1 MKTDELPAT
10 ISDWLADKLKP
21 RKLAFDGSDIVPGPL
36 FVLVDAAVFRA
47 QWKAPLSAVKQG
59 LNFQLP
65 DGTWS
70 KRDSVR
76 GEMEIRV
83 YKAPDGVVA
92 ASIPFAS
99 EDYEMVVVLPPVKTV
114 DLRPAR
120 QAVAN
125 PARLKQLLTD
135 LDLCKPRSRD
145 LELPALN
152 LSQKL
157 DLRRVGAGL
166 GIKELFTPNKTT
178 FTGLFAKEEP
188 EAIQFA
194 AVQAVTFQLDQNGV
208 TATALNSSGIST
220 IGEDDT
226 PSFHINRPFLFL
238 LRDRALGCALFV
250 GQVVDPR

>member
-1 MKTDELPAT
+1 
-10 ISDWLADKLKP
+10 
-21 RKLAFDGSDIVPGPL
+21 L

-47 QWKAPLSAVKQG
+47 QWKAPLNAVKQG

-92 ASIPFAS
+92 GSIPFAS
-99 EDYEMVVVLPPVKTV
+99 EDYEMVIVLPPVKTV

-120 QAVAN
+120 QAVAT
-125 PARLKQLLTD
+125 PAQLKQLLTD

-208 TATALNSSGIST
+208 TATALNTSGITT

-226 PSFHINRPFLFL
+226 PSFHVNRPFLFL